1 MNDGPALASAFCAP
15 SPRLD
20 QAARLE
26 RAVLRDHVEQLQ
38 GRDRRRAEWA
48 AMVVHELRRPLTLID
63 LAAQLL
69 QESLPVA
76 QEEAQERLE
85 QIRRGVEELSRTT
98 IDLLDASAIEARAMR
113 VEPAPVRVVLVVQS
127 AIADMPDLV
136 ERCRLRVEAGA
147 DVQVTADPRRVQQ
160 VLGNLL
166 ENAAKYGEPA
176 AKIEVDLAR
185 YDAEVRVTVSSRGP
199 GIPAH
204 QLLHVFDRFARSPQ
218 TRKEKPGLG
227 LGLYIAKGLIEA
239 QGGRIWAKSAPG
251 IITQFHFTLPLA
263 SIR

>member
-1 MNDGPALASAFCAP
+1 MNDGPAPASAFCGP

-38 GRDRRRAEWA
+38 CRDRRRAEWT

-69 QESLPVA
+69 QESLPDA
-76 QEEAQERLE
+76 KGDAEERIE

-98 IDLLDASAIEARAMR
+98 IDLLDAGAIEAHAMR
-113 VEPAPVRVVLVVQS
+113 VEPAPTRIVLVVQS
-127 AIADMPDLV
+127 AIADMPDVV

-147 DVQVTADPRRVQQ
+147 DVPVSADRRRVAQ

-166 ENAAKYGEPA
+166 ENAAKYGDPK

-185 YDAEVRVTVSSRGP
+185 YDGEVRVTVSSRGP
-199 GIPAH
+199 GLRADQI
-204 QLLHVFDRFARSPQ
+204 LHVFDRFARSPQ
-218 TRKEKPGLG
+218 ARNEKPGLG

-239 QGGRIWAKSAPG
+239 QGGRIWATSAPG

-263 SIR
+263 SSR